1 MQGYSARQYVE
12 IFHLIFLDQ
21 MGRKLDKKLYALK
34 GGCNLRFYHNSIR
47 YSEDIDVDVHIVA
60 KETLRKKITQIF
72 ESQPFKQILR
82 AYQIEI
88 LEISSPKQT
97 ETTQRWKIALKTPS
111 ALKLNTKIEFSRRG
125 LEGDTVFER
134 INSPLLQEYKLM
146 PIMANHYSVDD
157 AIKQKIDALIFR
169 TQTQARDVFDLYH
182 LITTAQFKMTKKGKN
197 AHDRERACANALSV
211 SFNDFKGQVVAFLP
225 EDYQSQYRS
234 SSVWQEMVNHV
245 ISFLREDPHEAH

>member
-1 MQGYSARQYVE
+1 MQAYSARQNVE

-21 MGRKLDKKLYALK
+21 MGHKLDKKLYALK

-47 YSEDIDVDVHIVA
+47 YSEDIDIDVHIVA
-60 KETLRKKITQIF
+60 KETLQKKINQIL

-88 LEISSPKQT
+88 LDVSSPKQT
-97 ETTQRWKIALKTPS
+97 ETTQRWKVTLKTPS
-111 ALKLNTKIEFSRRG
+111 ALQLNTKIEFSRRG
-125 LEGDTVFER
+125 LEGETLFER

-146 PIMANHYSVDD
+146 PVMANHYSASD

-182 LITTAQFKMTKKGKN
+182 LITTAKYKMPKKHKKSDEIEQACVN
-197 AHDRERACANALSV
+197 AQSV

-225 EDYQSQYRS
+225 EDYQSQYQS
-234 SSVWQEMVNHV
+234 PSVWKEMVDRV
-245 ISFLREDPHEAH
+245 IHFLREMSHETH